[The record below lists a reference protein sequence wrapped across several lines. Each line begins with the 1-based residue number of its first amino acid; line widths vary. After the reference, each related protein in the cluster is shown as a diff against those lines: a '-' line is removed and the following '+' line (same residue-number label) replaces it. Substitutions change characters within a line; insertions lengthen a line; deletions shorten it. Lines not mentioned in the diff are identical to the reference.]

1 MTERG
6 SFGIKERDPRLCK
19 WRTVEALENLEYLSR
34 EGNKINESSLKSFDN
49 IQGELQDA
57 SKNITKAYAV
67 ENEKSREQA
76 AQIAAEAGFK
86 MDQMSADITTTIGV
100 QSELTREYIGYSTDR
115 ITESI
120 DLAALQLGYEIR
132 MTNVRLDNIH
142 STIKVSNQILSYI
155 AGKLE
160 SIRHLMTIPNEVEAL
175 ELADQA
181 RINFAIGKNDK
192 ALEITRK
199 AMELCSTSIPVTA
212 YHVIALASQNNG
224 ELFKETKTALK
235 DYANLIAFKLQ
246 DKGSDEKL
254 ALLDTINMTYPVL
267 HAVSKRYGAAML
279 DSAKD
284 IYKSIS
290 VNKKA
295 ACGFVERGLIDD
307 ECAAM
312 INAPTI
318 FRELHWSTTL
328 NVLTDTSV
336 SLDNFS
342 DNYNNKIDEFIK
354 RVENAVK

>member
-6 SFGIKERDPRLCK
+6 SFGIKEHDPRLYK

-57 SKNITKAYAV
+57 SERITKAYAA
-67 ENEKSREQA
+67 ENEKNREQA

-86 MDQMSADITTTIGV
+86 MDQMQSTISSEAYQTRAAITDSA
-100 QSELTREYIGYSTDR
+100 DR
-115 ITESI
+115 ITDSI
-120 DLAALQLGYEIR
+120 DLAALQLGYKIDE
-132 MTNVRLDNIH
+132 TNLHLQSINE
-142 STIKVSNQILSYI
+142 TIKIGNQILSYI

-254 ALLDTINMTYPVL
+254 ALP
-267 HAVSKRYGAAML
+267 
-279 DSAKD
+279 
-284 IYKSIS
+284 
-290 VNKKA
+290 
-295 ACGFVERGLIDD
+295 
-307 ECAAM
+307 
-312 INAPTI
+312 
-318 FRELHWSTTL
+318 
-328 NVLTDTSV
+328 
-336 SLDNFS
+336 
-342 DNYNNKIDEFIK
+342 
-354 RVENAVK
+354 